1 MSTYLIIDILIA
13 GVLSFFAL
21 KGLKKGLVLSVMSA
35 LTLIIALAGAHFSS
49 IAFSPRMEVIVK
61 PIVGDWVGAKAGD
74 ISSEVLNSIGSVTDP
89 MIYETVKMLGFGENH
104 AQSISKSVSSRLSQ
118 TGDSLQTALTVS
130 ITAMIAR
137 VFTFILAFLVITIA
151 LFFVSRLLNTVAKL
165 PILNMA
171 NKLGGLA
178 GGLLQ
183 GGVIVWLAV
192 YILRFAGVIGP
203 ETFEHT
209 VLLRLLA
216 NVTRI

>member
-1 MSTYLIIDILIA
+1 MSAYLMIDVLIA

-35 LTLIIALAGAHFSS
+35 LTLIIALVGARFASA
-49 IAFSPRMEVIVK
+49 AFSPRMEGVVK

-74 ISSEVLNSIGSVTDP
+74 ISSDVLDGIGTVTDP
-89 MIYETVKMLGFGENH
+89 MIYETVKMFGFGENH
-104 AQSISKSVSSRLSQ
+104 AQSISESVSSRLSQ
-118 TGDSLQTALTVS
+118 TGDSLQAALTAS
-130 ITAMIAR
+130 LAAMIAR
-137 VFTFILAFLVITIA
+137 IFTFILAFLMITLA
-151 LFFVSRLLNTVAKL
+151 LFFASRLLDTAAKL
-165 PILNMA
+165 PVLNLA

-192 YILRFAGVIGP
+192 YILRFAGVIDP
-203 ETFEHT
+203 EAFEHT

-216 NVTRI
+216 AVTKI